1 MRITIYTRND
11 CVQCH
16 ATKRAME
23 NRGFDFEMINVDRVP
38 EAAEALRAQGFRQLP
53 VVIAGDLSWSGFRPD
68 MINRLHPATR
78 GQCMSQLVYFSS
90 SSENTQRF
98 IERLGLPAVRI
109 PLNERERI
117 QVDEPYI
124 LIVPSYGGG
133 GTAGAVPRQVIRFL
147 NDEHNRALLRG
158 VIASGNRNFGEAYG
172 RAGDVIA
179 RKCGV
184 PWLYRF
190 ELMGTQSDIENVR
203 KGVTEFWQ
211 RQPQNA

>member
-1 MRITIYTRND
+1 MKIPR
-11 CVQCH
+11 
-16 ATKRAME
+16 
-23 NRGFDFEMINVDRVP
+23 
-38 EAAEALRAQGFRQLP
+38 
-53 VVIAGDLSWSGFRPD
+53 
-68 MINRLHPATR
+68 
-78 GQCMSQLVYFSS
+78 
-90 SSENTQRF
+90 TQR
-98 IERLGLPAVRI
+98 GLLLRRPCR
-109 PLNERERI
+109 RTG
-117 QVDEPYI
+117 
-124 LIVPSYGGG
+124 YGQTDGCG

>member
-1 MRITIYTRND
+1 
-11 CVQCH
+11 
-16 ATKRAME
+16 
-23 NRGFDFEMINVDRVP
+23 
-38 EAAEALRAQGFRQLP
+38 
-53 VVIAGDLSWSGFRPD
+53 
-68 MINRLHPATR
+68 
-78 GQCMSQLVYFSS
+78 MSQLVYFSS

-158 VIASGNRNFGEAYG
+158 
-172 RAGDVIA
+172 D
-179 RKCGV
+179 
-184 PWLYRF
+184 RF